1 MRIIDAAAGESGI
14 RHKLIC
20 RIVKIQ
26 PAGDGHDIPAG
37 LFLFW
42 TNTNERED
50 MIELIR
56 TQNMFRGGKKE
67 R

>member
-42 TNTNERED
+42 TNEREN

>member
-26 PAGDGHDIPAG
+26 PAGDGHDILAG

-42 TNTNERED
+42 TNEREN

-56 TQNMFRGGKKE
+56 TQNVFRGGKKE

>member
-1 MRIIDAAAGESGI
+1 MRIIDAAAGGSGI

-42 TNTNERED
+42 TNERAN

>member
-1 MRIIDAAAGESGI
+1 MRIIDAAAGGSGI

-42 TNTNERED
+42 TNEREN

-56 TQNMFRGGKKE
+56 TQNMLRGGKKE

>member
-42 TNTNERED
+42 TNEREN

-56 TQNMFRGGKKE
+56 TQNVFRGGKKE

>member
-42 TNTNERED
+42 TNEREN
-50 MIELIR
+50 MIE
-56 TQNMFRGGKKE
+56 
-67 R
+67 

>member
-1 MRIIDAAAGESGI
+1 MRIIDAAAGGSGI

-26 PAGDGHDIPAG
+26 PAGDGHDIPAD

-42 TNTNERED
+42 TNEREN
-50 MIELIR
+50 MIE
-56 TQNMFRGGKKE
+56 
-67 R
+67 

>member
-1 MRIIDAAAGESGI
+1 MRIIDAAAGGSGI

-26 PAGDGHDIPAG
+26 PAGDGHDIPEG

-42 TNTNERED
+42 TNEREN

-56 TQNMFRGGKKE
+56 TQKI
-67 R
+67 

>member
-20 RIVKIQ
+20 RLVKIQ
-26 PAGDGHDIPAG
+26 PAGDGHDIQAG

-42 TNTNERED
+42 TNEREN

>member
-26 PAGDGHDIPAG
+26 PAGDGHDISAG

-42 TNTNERED
+42 TNEREN